1 MYYARFMNEC
11 VIFRCSMPDRHR
23 NKLLKE
29 IPIYELECESV
40 SSIFYPILW
49 SGITLL
55 IVFVILLSVFFA
67 VKRQGGKWT
76 VRRRNRDTVTYTNV
90 VESSN
95 DLVRILTVND
105 NHERND
111 E

>member
-1 MYYARFMNEC
+1 
-11 VIFRCSMPDRHR
+11 MPDRHR
-23 NKLLKE
+23 SKLLKE
-29 IPIYELECESV
+29 IPIYELECDSV

-67 VKRQGGKWT
+67 FKRQDGKWKMEFI
-76 VRRRNRDTVTYTNV
+76 RRRNRDTVTYTNV

-105 NHERND
+105 NHECND